1 MLRACIALVLV
12 ASGLAQSPQPADKA
26 RVYSGTSIPA
36 ELKTT
41 IHAEKARR
49 GDPVEFRSLEPVLL
63 GKGVVMPANSKL
75 TGRIVGSA
83 PRQDGKPS
91 WLVLLVERGQWKQQT
106 VPLHAFIAAQMSIN
120 RIQPNSNQTTGDA
133 TTPPRRAGRIS
144 GRAAVE
150 NGDAS
155 IVPPPQDS
163 REETASHP
171 VYAPTLSKDLRI
183 VRDPDGI
190 VYLFSAESN
199 VTLPNG
205 ALLVL
210 QNQDTAPNA
219 SSPPEP
225 QTAHLR

>member
-1 MLRACIALVLV
+1 
-12 ASGLAQSPQPADKA
+12 
-26 RVYSGTSIPA
+26 
-36 ELKTT
+36 
-41 IHAEKARR
+41 
-49 GDPVEFRSLEPVLL
+49 
-63 GKGVVMPANSKL
+63 MPANAKL

-106 VPLHAFIAAQMSIN
+106 VPLHAFISAQMSIT
-120 RIQPNSNQTTGDA
+120 RIQPNSNQTPGDA
-133 TTPPRRAGRIS
+133 TTISPRRAGRMS

-163 REETASHP
+163 REETFSHP
-171 VYAPTLSKDLRI
+171 VNAPALSKDLRI

-210 QNQDTAPNA
+210 QNQDAAPKA
-219 SSPPEP
+219 SPPPDP